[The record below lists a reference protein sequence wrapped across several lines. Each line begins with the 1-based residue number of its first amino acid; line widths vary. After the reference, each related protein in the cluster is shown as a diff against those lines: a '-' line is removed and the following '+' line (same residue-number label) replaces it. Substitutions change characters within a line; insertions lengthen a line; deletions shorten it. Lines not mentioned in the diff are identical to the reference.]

1 MVYVEFLRIRR
12 SLMWHA
18 GIIAVV
24 AIGIMLLGLN
34 NVHTDVDV
42 NGTHSSASRMVAGM
56 PMPLSVAAGIAAF
69 FGAIFA
75 STCGASF
82 NRESL
87 TRDISWTKPISRTLL
102 ALQFALVDLGG
113 VFTAYLFA
121 FLAIVIVM
129 LRYHVAPYVDGL
141 FGVEFA
147 LGVGIGTMW
156 YALLQLITCMFGP
169 QMRAMQGVL
178 WPIAF
183 ALAGL
188 TQISGAVGQIA
199 RALDYINPLS
209 YLSSSSSTNG
219 THGDFAHVVASP
231 MNAMS
236 SSEKMLIVW
245 FFTIVFTAIAVA
257 IWPKKEA

>member
-18 GIIAVV
+18 GIISIV

-34 NVHTDVDV
+34 NVHTDVDI
-42 NGTHSSASRMVAGM
+42 NGTHQSASSMVAGM
-56 PMPLSVAAGIAAF
+56 PIPLSVAAGIAAF

-75 STCGASF
+75 SACGASF

-87 TRDISWTKPISRTLL
+87 TRDLSWTKPISRTLL

-113 VFTAYLFA
+113 VLAAYLFA
-121 FLAIVIVM
+121 FLAIVVVM
-129 LRYHVAPYVDGL
+129 LRYHVAPYADGA
-141 FGVEFA
+141 FGVELA

-169 QMRAMQGVL
+169 AARAMQGVL

-183 ALAGL
+183 ALAGI
-188 TQISGAVGQIA
+188 TQIDGTVGRIA
-199 RALDYINPLS
+199 RAIDVINPLS
-209 YLSSSSSTNG
+209 YMSSSSSTNG
-219 THGDFAHVVASP
+219 THGDYAHVVASP
-231 MNAMS
+231 MNAMP
-236 SSEKMLIVW
+236 SSEKMLFVW
-245 FFTIVFTAIAVA
+245 FFTIAFTAIAVA